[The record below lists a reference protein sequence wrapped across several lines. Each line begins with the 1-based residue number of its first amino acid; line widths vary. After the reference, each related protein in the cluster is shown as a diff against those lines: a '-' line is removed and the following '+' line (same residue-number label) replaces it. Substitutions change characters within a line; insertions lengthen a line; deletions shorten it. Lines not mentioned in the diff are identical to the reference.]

1 MKTKALTKKVARVW
15 QFQPVPI
22 SKLVEGP
29 LKELFWGLPESSLA
43 NEAQQRIEA
52 MLLRAAAT
60 VPAPAIVREDELP
73 VAA

>member
-1 MKTKALTKKVARVW
+1 MKTKSLKEKLARVW
-15 QFQPVPI
+15 WFQPVPI
-22 SKLVEGP
+22 SKLVEAL

-52 MLLRAAAT
+52 MLLHAAAA
-60 VPAPAIVREDELP
+60 VSGPQIVMEEELP